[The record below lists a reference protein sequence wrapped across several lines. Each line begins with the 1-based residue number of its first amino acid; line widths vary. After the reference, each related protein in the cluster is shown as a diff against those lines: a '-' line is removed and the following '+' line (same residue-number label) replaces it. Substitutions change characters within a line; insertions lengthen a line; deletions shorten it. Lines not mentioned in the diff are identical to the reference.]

1 MNLIL
6 TTDCQRKCSY
16 CFAKDNQN
24 NPMQFTMENLMKAI
38 FWLEQEK
45 HMFDRIAL
53 LGGEP
58 TIHPQFIEFLEYLL
72 PRRLGILVFTNGMI
86 ENIEIYSKIVD
97 VASRNG
103 IRGFPQLGFCVNINE
118 SKYRID
124 KEEALQTLFFEKL
137 GKVSMLSFNIFEEK
151 FDPYFLI
158 EKIKKYSLIKSIR
171 LGIAAPLG
179 NRNNYLKIESFSK
192 VSSKIVSF
200 MKEATKQ
207 NIYVGFD
214 CGFVRCMFSE
224 EDLLDIKDL
233 CGNITFDCGPS
244 IDIYPNLE
252 ISSCYPMST
261 VLREKMENYKSPT
274 HLFSYWQSKF
284 NDYKPVYDRCETCNY
299 FSNLI
304 CNGGCKAYKANG

>member
-24 NPMQFTMENLMKAI
+24 NPMQFTMDNLVKTMH
-38 FWLEQEK
+38 WLEQEK
-45 HMFDRIAL
+45 HILDRIAL

-72 PRRLGILVFTNGMI
+72 PKKLGILVFTNAMV
-86 ENIEIYSKIVD
+86 EDVDIYNKIVG
-97 VASRNG
+97 VAVKNRV
-103 IRGFPQLGFCVNINE
+103 RDFPQLGFCVNINE
-118 SKYRID
+118 SKYRTD
-124 KEEALQTLFFEKL
+124 KEEILQTLFFKKL
-137 GKVSMLSFNIFEEK
+137 GKVSMLSFNIFEET

-158 EKIKKYSLIKSIR
+158 EKINEYSLIKSIR

-179 NRNNYLKIESFSK
+179 NRNNYLKIESFPKISK
-192 VSSKIVSF
+192 KIVNF
-200 MKEATKQ
+200 MKEVAKQ
-207 NIYVGFD
+207 NIFIGFD
-214 CGFVRCMFSE
+214 CGFTRCMFSE
-224 EDLLDIKDL
+224 EDIQDIKNL
-233 CGNITFDCGPS
+233 NNNITFDCGPS

-252 ISSCYPMST
+252 ISSCYPMSV
-261 VLREKMENYKSPT
+261 VLREKMENYESPT

-284 NDYKPVYDRCETCNY
+284 NNYKPIYDKCETCNY
-299 FSNLI
+299 FLDLI